1 MQIEALDL
9 APVLIGVI
17 AGFVAAIALFQIALL
32 RAVVLTVAA
41 AAIFVVYMHGGVP
54 ELIADAHK
62 ILFHLEHDRNFWA
75 GVLAGKLVAGLI
87 IWPLSR
93 RRA

>member
-1 MQIEALDL
+1 MQGINLTA
-9 APVLIGVI
+9 ALIGVI
-17 AGFVAAIALFQIALL
+17 AGFVAAIALFQVALL
-32 RAVVLTVAA
+32 RAAVLTIAA
-41 AAIFVVYMHGGVP
+41 AAIFIIYVHGGVP

-62 ILFHLEHDRNFWA
+62 ILFHLEHDRTFWA
-75 GVLAGKLVAGLI
+75 GILAGKLGAGLI